1 MTKLF
6 FMKKSFR
13 NSWPFLF
20 AALSF
25 LFSFTSL
32 PDKANFSGE
41 WNLNKDKS
49 DLGQFA
55 DYATRIIKADQKADM
70 ISISRTAN
78 SFTGGEA
85 TTMESL
91 PFDGKETESTIFGNS
106 KKKTAA
112 KWSDDGQTF
121 TMTYTMLLDFNG
133 QTNEIKGVETW
144 TLADGG
150 KTLISQNNSTS
161 SFGDLATKSV
171 YEKK

>member
-13 NSWPFLF
+13 NSLPVVI

-32 PDKANFSGE
+32 PDKVNFSGE
-41 WNLNKDKS
+41 WNLNKNKS

-70 ISISRTAN
+70 ISISRTSN
-78 SFTGGEA
+78 SFTGEEV
-85 TTMESL
+85 TTMETL

-106 KKKTAA
+106 KKKTTV
-112 KWSDDGQTF
+112 KWSDDGQAF
-121 TMTYTMLLDFNG
+121 TMTYTMFLDFNG
-133 QTNEIKGVETW
+133 QTTEIKGVETW
-144 TLADGG
+144 TLSDGG
-150 KTLISQNNSTS
+150 KTLISQNNSSS
-161 SFGDLATKSV
+161 SFGDLATKAV

>member
-13 NSWPFLF
+13 NSLPVVI

-32 PDKANFSGE
+32 PDKVNFSGE
-41 WNLNKDKS
+41 WNLNKNKS

-55 DYATRIIKADQKADM
+55 DYATRIIKADQKADT

-91 PFDGKETESTIFGNS
+91 PFDGKETETTIFGNS
-106 KKKTAA
+106 KKR
-112 KWSDDGQTF
+112 G
-121 TMTYTMLLDFNG
+121 N
-133 QTNEIKGVETW
+133 
-144 TLADGG
+144 
-150 KTLISQNNSTS
+150 
-161 SFGDLATKSV
+161 
-171 YEKK
+171 

>member
-13 NSWPFLF
+13 NSMPVLI
-20 AALSF
+20 AALSL
-25 LFSFTSL
+25 LFSFTL
-32 PDKANFSGE
+32 LRDKANFSGE

-78 SFTGGEA
+78 SFNGGEV
-85 TTMESL
+85 TTTEAL
-91 PFDGKETESTIFGNS
+91 PFDGKETETTIFGNS
-106 KKKTAA
+106 KKKTSA

-121 TMTYTMLLDFNG
+121 KMTYTMLLDFNG

-144 TLADGG
+144 TLADG

-161 SFGDLATKSV
+161 SFGDLATKAV